1 MLRCSSDSPFGAART
16 SSSGAEA
23 FNLLNAVYF
32 DAPTSTVIDAAAGGR
47 VTRTSNQARQIQLG
61 VKYTF

>member
-1 MLRCSSDSPFGAART
+1 MFKRFAIRRGTNIELR
-16 SSSGAEA
+16 AEA